1 MISTRR
7 SQPSRTGRPLFSR
20 FPGRNGGGQ
29 SGEQAP
35 LQPKTG
41 ITGGINPLAQLQEGE
56 WWNKPAGTNTQ
67 AQPEPAGSQYA
78 NAPEAG
84 NTTAPAGTSANPSPS
99 VVNPARPNS
108 GGTISTGLKAGP
120 SAWGKPEDR
129 ASDTMTSTGL
139 TRTIAPEAAPVAPSQ
154 PINPNIGTEK
164 ANPMTGAPA
173 AAPAAAAANQPR
185 ANSGGTITTS
195 MKTPA
200 GPWGRPEDRASD
212 TMGKTGLTRTIAPEE
227 PNHAQDLGIS
237 QRGSSVPGGSDTL
250 PGSGDV
256 GSSGGL
262 FNRSFTNPKA
272 GNIYASYVR
281 GLFADGGIG
290 SEQV

>member
-1 MISTRR
+1 
-7 SQPSRTGRPLFSR
+7 
-20 FPGRNGGGQ
+20 
-29 SGEQAP
+29 
-35 LQPKTG
+35 
-41 ITGGINPLAQLQEGE
+41 LAQLQEGE
-56 WWNKPAGTNTQ
+56 WWNKPAGAVTQ

-78 NAPEAG
+78 PEAAAPVG
-84 NTTAPAGTSANPSPS
+84 TAANPSPS
-99 VVNPARPNS
+99 TVNPARPNS

-120 SAWGKPEDR
+120 SPWGKPEDR
-129 ASDTMTSTGL
+129 ASDAMTSTGL
-139 TRTIAPEAAPVAPSQ
+139 TRTIAPEAAQSQ
-154 PINPNIGTEK
+154 PVNPNVGTEK

-173 AAPAAAAANQPR
+173 AAPAAANQPR

-200 GPWGRPEDRASD
+200 GPWGKAEDRASD

-237 QRGSSVPGGSDTL
+237 QRGSSVPGGADTL

-256 GSSGGL
+256 GSSGL

-290 SEQV
+290 SQSSEGA

>member
-1 MISTRR
+1 MNASPRR
-7 SQPSRTGRPLFSR
+7 SGSSRSSRPLFSFSAQR
-20 FPGRNGGGQ
+20 GNPAPTVVTRANGK
-29 SGEQAP
+29 SGP
-35 LQPKTG
+35 VLGK
-41 ITGGINPLAQLQEGE
+41 TGGIDPVAQLQEDE
-56 WWNKPAGTNTQ
+56 WWNKPAGTNT
-67 AQPEPAGSQYA
+67 ATQPEPAGSQYA
-78 NAPEAG
+78 NAPSAA
-84 NTTAPAGTSANPSPS
+84 APVGTSANPSPS
-99 VVNPARPNS
+99 TVNPARPNS
-108 GGTISTGLKAGP
+108 GGTISTGLKAQP
-120 SAWGKPEDR
+120 SGWGKPEDR
-129 ASDTMTSTGL
+129 ASDAMTSTGL
-139 TRTIAPEAAPVAPSQ
+139 TRTIAPEAAQSQ
-154 PINPNIGTEK
+154 PVNPNVGTEK

-173 AAPAAAAANQPR
+173 AAPAAPAANQPR

-200 GPWGRPEDRASD
+200 GPWGKAEDRASD
-212 TMGKTGLTRTIAPEE
+212 SMGKTGLTRTIAPEE

-256 GSSGGL
+256 GSSGL

-290 SEQV
+290 SQSGEGA